1 MSLQG
6 QLADEQVCA
15 FIQAFDPSPAFSA
28 SGGIYREL
36 LIVSQPLP
44 SPAPFPPPLP
54 PGEQREGERLKAE
67 LLIVSQPLPSP
78 APFPPPLPPGEQREG
93 ERLKAE
99 LKALRLAFRILYLF
113 LLHAC
118 SVFSFSCR
126 CSFPAYPV
134 ASEGRRVKGVL
145 RRKGRWVGRKV
156 SKSNICGGMHLE
168 GRAAAGSF

>member
-28 SGGIYREL
+28 SGGIYR
-36 LIVSQPLP
+36 
-44 SPAPFPPPLP
+44 
-54 PGEQREGERLKAE
+54 E

-145 RRKGRWVGRKV
+145 IRKGWWVGRKV